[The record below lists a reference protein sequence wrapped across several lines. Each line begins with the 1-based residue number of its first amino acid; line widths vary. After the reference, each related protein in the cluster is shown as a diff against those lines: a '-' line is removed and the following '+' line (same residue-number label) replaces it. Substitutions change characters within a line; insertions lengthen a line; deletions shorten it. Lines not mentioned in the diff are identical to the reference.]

1 VGELPIASGG
11 SIAFKQRVSGEIAAF
26 MQRWDW
32 IISPL
37 IIAVALEV
45 VVRPNPKTP
54 AAVLHD
60 LDNIV
65 RDYLIP
71 GIVPAFGTVSDQ
83 RWTIDFDELR
93 ERDPDLAASWG
104 PNPTPPVGT
113 RNGVTRYEA
122 WRLPAVDGEAGFAS
136 VALVADIDA
145 KGDLMDRM
153 DEHISKWSDQ
163 LSVDSRRSWRRRRRY

>member
-1 VGELPIASGG
+1 
-11 SIAFKQRVSGEIAAF
+11 
-26 MQRWDW
+26 
-32 IISPL
+32 
-37 IIAVALEV
+37 
-45 VVRPNPKTP
+45 
-54 AAVLHD
+54 VLHD

-83 RWTIDFDELR
+83 RWTIDFDKLR
-93 ERDPDLAASWG
+93 QRDRKLAASRG
-104 PNPTPPVGT
+104 PDPTPPVGT

-122 WRLPAVDGEAGFAS
+122 WRLPAAEDEPGFVS

-145 KGDLMDRM
+145 KGDLMDQM

-163 LSVDSRRSWRRRRRY
+163 VLGDRHHPWRRRR